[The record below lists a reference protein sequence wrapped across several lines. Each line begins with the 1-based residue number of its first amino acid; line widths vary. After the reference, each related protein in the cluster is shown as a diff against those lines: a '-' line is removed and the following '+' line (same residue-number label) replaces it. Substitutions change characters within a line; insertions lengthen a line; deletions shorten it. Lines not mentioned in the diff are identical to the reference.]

1 MAVTPNKDQ
10 KRLEREWRKAAK
22 RAEKKAQREEKRKP
36 AEAEK
41 GQQPD

>member
-22 RAEKKAQREEKRKP
+22 KAEKQAARDEKRKLEEMEKKP
-36 AEAEK
+36 A
-41 GQQPD
+41 G